1 MEFKKGKDRT
11 TPISFDSLDSLIA
24 PNSPLRLID
33 SFVEHLDLKSMGFD
47 VELAATGS
55 SPYHPSVLLKI
66 FIYGYL
72 NGERSSRK
80 LEKWTKT
87 NLELMWL
94 VNGLSPDHNT
104 ISNFRKDN
112 GAAIKKVFLAAV
124 KLAIKFDLVGK
135 KLVAGD
141 GTFVRGQN
149 SKKNN
154 FNETKIDR
162 QEKYIAK
169 KISGYLK
176 EMEELADLDEE
187 KKS

>member
-1 MEFKKGKDRT
+1 
-11 TPISFDSLDSLIA
+11 
-24 PNSPLRLID
+24 
-33 SFVEHLDLKSMGFD
+33 
-47 VELAATGS
+47 
-55 SPYHPSVLLKI
+55 
-66 FIYGYL
+66 
-72 NGERSSRK
+72 
-80 LEKWTKT
+80 
-87 NLELMWL
+87 MWL

-112 GAAIKKVFLAAV
+112 GASIKKVFLAAV
-124 KLAIKFDLVGK
+124 KLAVKFDLIGK

-141 GTFVRGQN
+141 GTFLRGQN

-169 KISGYLK
+169 KISSYLK
-176 EMEELADLDEE
+176 EMEELDDLDEE